1 MAKAPGF
8 TVENRAV
15 LGMDQELKTVAQR
28 LGVDRNGELKQ
39 SSEGILAVSDFHLL
53 CFFHGMDILNKDE
66 EALLCRVA
74 TQHDLADG
82 YQLLSTP
89 GWATLLAI
97 LQTTG

>member
-1 MAKAPGF
+1 
-8 TVENRAV
+8 
-15 LGMDQELKTVAQR
+15 
-28 LGVDRNGELKQ
+28 
-39 SSEGILAVSDFHLL
+39 
-53 CFFHGMDILNKDE
+53 LNKEE

>member
-1 MAKAPGF
+1 MKI
-8 TVENRAV
+8 
-15 LGMDQELKTVAQR
+15 Q
-28 LGVDRNGELKQ
+28 
-39 SSEGILAVSDFHLL
+39 
-53 CFFHGMDILNKDE
+53 DE

-97 LQTTG
+97 LQSTGERPPKRPSPFDDDSTEHLAKRVGGVSLSERPR